1 MIVTDFTE
9 YFLENEAR
17 FKELVISLTDGG
29 YVTDESFGVSRCLF
43 ESVAHRNF
51 ETVFRRHFPG
61 QSLEIRVASAAF
73 RRYLGE
79 YVYVIYDESIFSG
92 RDQIESKLR
101 LDGVFDIDP
110 EDYVLAPI
118 QY

>member
-17 FKELVISLTDGG
+17 FKELVASLSADG
-29 YVTDESFGVSRCLF
+29 YVTDETFGVSRCLF
-43 ESVAHRNF
+43 ESVSHRNF

-61 QSLEIRVASAAF
+61 QPLGMEVASTAF
-73 RRYLGE
+73 RRFLGE
-79 YVYVIYDESIFSG
+79 FVYVIYDESIFSG
-92 RDQIESKLR
+92 RAQIESKLK

-110 EDYVLAPI
+110 EDYAKI
-118 QY
+118 A